1 MSEVR
6 FRGGP
11 AHGMTQQEYDEK
23 YGKRITQLEDT
34 VRMLRR
40 EVEALAPDAEAG
52 RHFKQLM
59 RAINENP
66 MTKKQWERLLVTMR
80 MVGMDSKQEDSN
92 GE

>member
-11 AHGMTQQEYDEK
+11 AHGMTQTEYEEK
-23 YGKRITQLEDT
+23 YGRRISQLEDT

-40 EVEALAPDAEAG
+40 EVEALVPDAEAG
-52 RHFKQLM
+52 KHFKQLM

-92 GE
+92 D